1 MITAITTNYDCGHAK
16 VIIMTNFRRL
26 PFSYNFLADPPRIL
40 SIRAVP
46 SLMSVNISWNSTNN
60 NTGIKILDYRVI
72 LVDTTTQQKREF
84 NGINISNLYV
94 TELKHNR
101 TYVVK
106 VQARNED
113 GYGWFKI
120 KNFTTLEAGQT

>member
-1 MITAITTNYDCGHAK
+1 
-16 VIIMTNFRRL
+16 
-26 PFSYNFLADPPRIL
+26 
-40 SIRAVP
+40 
-46 SLMSVNISWNSTNN
+46 MSVNISWNSTNN

-72 LVDTTTQQKREF
+72 LVDTTTQQKQEF
-84 NGINISNLYV
+84 TGINISNLYV

>member
-16 VIIMTNFRRL
+16 VIIMTKFRRL
-26 PFSYNFLADPPRIL
+26 SFSYNFLADPPRIL